1 MQLINKKNEKKIS
14 HKNIIINFIDFFSC
28 QNKIFLMEN
37 FN

>member
-1 MQLINKKNEKKIS
+1 MKKKYHIKIY
-14 HKNIIINFIDFFSC
+14 KNIIINFIDFFSC